1 MSAFS
6 EGQSKNCRRTDTA
19 LREAIDRAVERSTAK
34 VFAILGVDI
43 NDPESVERF
52 REDLRFSGKIRR
64 LSEKGLTAVIV
75 AALTAI
81 GYSLVEIFRR

>member
-1 MSAFS
+1 MSAANRDRP
-6 EGQSKNCRRTDTA
+6 ENCRRNDLA

-43 NDPESVERF
+43 NDPESVEHF
-52 REDLRFSGKIRR
+52 REDLRFSGKVRR
-64 LSEKGLTAVIV
+64 LSEKGLAALIV

>member
-1 MSAFS
+1 MTT
-6 EGQSKNCRRTDTA
+6 EQTKTERCRRNDIA

-43 NDPESVERF
+43 NDPESVEHF
-52 REDLRFSGKIRR
+52 REDLRFSGKVRR
-64 LSEKGLTAVIV
+64 MSEKGVAALFA

-81 GYSLVEIFRR
+81 GYALVEAFRR

>member
-1 MSAFS
+1 MSTANRDKQ
-6 EGQSKNCRRTDTA
+6 EICRRNDLA

-52 REDLRFSGKIRR
+52 REDLRFSGKVRR
-64 LSEKGLTAVIV
+64 VSEKGVAALIV

-81 GYSLVEIFRR
+81 GYAIVEMFRR

>member
-1 MSAFS
+1 MT
-6 EGQSKNCRRTDTA
+6 EQTKTERCRRNDIA

-43 NDPESVERF
+43 NDPESVEHF
-52 REDLRFSGKIRR
+52 REDLRFSGKVRR
-64 LSEKGLTAVIV
+64 LSEKGLAALIV